1 MENKLVNVD
10 FSPYMRHAIK
20 LAEAGRYLV
29 YPNPTVG
36 AVLIKDGCIVA
47 EGFHGEYGGPHAEI
61 VCLDNAKRENV
72 DVSACTLVVTLEPC
86 NHHGK
91 TPPCTEAIVQA
102 GIKHVVIGTRD
113 PNPVAKGG
121 IEFLQSKGV
130 EITLGVEEVP
140 CRDLIADFLV
150 HQAGQLP
157 YVMLKMASTLDG
169 RIATRSGHSKWISC
183 EDSRQKTQKLRA
195 DIANC
200 GGVIIVGGGTFRED
214 NPRLTVHN
222 SKEGS
227 PQPLACV
234 VTSRL
239 PEAHLE
245 NYLLQH
251 RAKQTIFYTSPAAAA
266 SPKAK
271 ALEKLGARVWSENP
285 DSPTQTLPSLRA
297 LLLRLKAEL
306 NCSYVL
312 CEGGGKLALSFLEQ
326 GLINEFYLHMAPT
339 VLGDNEASPIF
350 DGRSPLHMDEAIGL
364 RITDY
369 KMCCSDIHITL
380 RPK

>member
-1 MENKLVNVD
+1 MNID
-10 FSPYMRHAIK
+10 YASHMRYAAKI
-20 LAEAGRYLV
+20 AEAGRYFV

-36 AVLIKDGCIVA
+36 AVLIKDNCVVA
-47 EGFHGEYGGPHAEI
+47 EGWHMEYGGPHAEI
-61 VCLDNAKRENV
+61 VCLENAAKNNIDVEN
-72 DVSACTLVVTLEPC
+72 CTLIVTLEPC
-86 NHHGK
+86 HHQGK
-91 TPPCTEAIVQA
+91 TPPCTEAIVKA

-121 IEFLQSKGV
+121 VEFLQSQGIKV
-130 EITLGVEEVP
+130 TLGVEEVL

-150 HQAGQLP
+150 HQAGLLP
-157 YVMLKMASTLDG
+157 YVMLKMASTIDG
-169 RIATRSGHSKWISC
+169 RIATRTGHSQWISC
-183 EDSRQKTQKLRA
+183 EQSRLKIQKLRA
-195 DIANC
+195 NLARC
-200 GGVIIVGGGTFRED
+200 GGVVIIGGGTFRED
-214 NPRLTVHN
+214 NPRLTVHDATQD
-222 SKEGS
+222 S

-239 PEAHLE
+239 PEAHLD
-245 NYLLQH
+245 NYLLQN
-251 RAKQTIFYTSPAAAA
+251 RAEQTIFFTSPAGAA

-306 NCSYVL
+306 NCPYAL

-326 GLINEFYLHMAPT
+326 GLINEFHLHIAPT
-339 VLGDNEASPIF
+339 VLGDNEAYPIF
-350 DGRSPLHMDEAIGL
+350 DGRSPLQMSEAIDL

-369 KMCCSDIHITL
+369 NMCCDDMHITL